1 MAIKSGGWRL
11 NSLIE
16 NNFKKGDATS
26 AKSNRYWWNC
36 NHCDTRID
44 GRNNNLFEHLTDAI
58 KCINCPQETRREALQ
73 HLEAFAIIIPS
84 IVPHAAEV
92 ERLFSD
98 LGGMQSVKC
107 CNLSVNTF
115 QTLGKIH
122 ANLCYHIHSKNV
134 ADGKPT
140 RRHHAHMQQMN
151 FWALIQMSPS
161 SSRLTSHSF
170 RHLQQFPATLAAT
183 FEGPESISLMTL
195 MLSLLAFKIFAME
208 KK

>member
-1 MAIKSGGWRL
+1 MAIKSGGWHL

-26 AKSNRYWWNC
+26 AKSNRYWWNF

-44 GRNNNLFEHLTDAI
+44 GQNNNLFEHLTDAI
-58 KCINCPQETRREALQ
+58 KCINCPQETRRKALQ
-73 HLEAFAIIIPS
+73 HLKAFAIIILS

-98 LGGMQSVKC
+98 LGGMQSVKR

-115 QTLGKIH
+115 QTLSKIR
-122 ANLCYHIHSKNV
+122 ANLHYHIHSKNV

-140 RRHHAHMQQMN
+140 
-151 FWALIQMSPS
+151 
-161 SSRLTSHSF
+161 
-170 RHLQQFPATLAAT
+170 
-183 FEGPESISLMTL
+183 
-195 MLSLLAFKIFAME
+195 
-208 KK
+208 